1 MVTSCSKKRS
11 RDNTPA
17 RPLNGRRPRP
27 RENPGPPKTCTCLGP
42 SLCSEIVARL
52 KRLSDGTSV
61 PLAAQCLVGRSPS
74 CGLVLE
80 DRFVSSEHAKILWIN
95 GSWRLRDL
103 GSRNGTFVDAQR
115 LEPGQLAELQAG
127 ARIGFGEVEE
137 AFELVDAN
145 PPSAMA
151 TDIESREVVAA
162 EGEMLV
168 LPDQDHPEVTVY
180 HSNTAGWVAERAT
193 GEVQGVHDQSVVEV
207 GARSFRIDLPVYS
220 EATPMVDVVLNLDN
234 AQLSFAVSSDEE
246 RVEIAVV
253 LRGEERARLESR
265 EHNYLLLTLAR
276 ARLADSERPVRERGW
291 LEVEKILR
299 MLKIDQNS
307 LNVAIHRARQQL
319 AGTGI
324 EGAAAVVETRRG
336 YRRLGTDRVTV
347 VPLEEG

>member
-1 MVTSCSKKRS
+1 MTMSCSRKRS
-11 RDNTPA
+11 RDNTAAPA
-17 RPLNGRRPRP
+17 KNWVP
-27 RENPGPPKTCTCLGP
+27 PGACAYLGG
-42 SLCSEIVARL
+42 SLCSEIVAWL
-52 KRLSDGTSV
+52 KRLSDGTTV
-61 PLAAQCLVGRSPS
+61 PLAAQCLVGRSAS

-103 GSRNGTFVDAQR
+103 GSSNGTFVDTHRIA
-115 LEPGQLAELQAG
+115 PGQLTLLEVG

-137 AFELVDAN
+137 GYELADAS
-145 PPSAMA
+145 PPTAMA
-151 TDIESREVVAA
+151 TDTESREVVAA

-168 LPDQDHPEVTVY
+168 LPDEDHPEVTVY
-180 HSNTAGWVAERAT
+180 HATTAGWVAERAN
-193 GEVQGVHDQSVVEV
+193 GEVLGVHDQSVISV
-207 GARSFRIDLPVYS
+207 GERSFRIDLPVFS

-246 RVEIAVV
+246 RVEIAVL
-253 LRGEERARLESR
+253 LRGQERARLESR

-276 ARLADSERPVRERGW
+276 TRLAQSELPVGERGW
-291 LEVEKILR
+291 LEVEQILH

-319 AGTGI
+319 SSTGI

-336 YRRLGTDRVTV
+336 YRRLGTDRVTIG
-347 VPLEEG
+347 PLEEG